1 MPRGI
6 LSLWR
11 AAHGTL
17 SVCRCTAQTFH
28 AGFEDPVIVASTL
41 FGVVHRG
48 VRTLDQRFSVLPVIG
63 KHADADGHVYTQ
75 IVLRYRVRRR
85 QYCTDLFSMPCR
97 ILRVFDLGEH
107 DHEFI
112 PSMTTHGV
120 RLTNGLLKALSQHLQ
135 HFVAYAMP

>member
-17 SVCRCTAQTFH
+17 SVCPCTAQTFH

-63 KHADADGHVYTQ
+63 KHADADAHVYTQ

-85 QYCTDLFSMPCR
+85 QCCTDLFSMPFR
-97 ILRVFDLGEH
+97 IFRVFDLGKH
-107 DHEFI
+107 NYEFI
-112 PSMTTHGV
+112 PTMTTHGV
-120 RLTNGLLKALSQHLQ
+120 RRTDGLRKALSQRLK
-135 HFVAYAMP
+135 HFVAYTM